1 MYRDEEGLVYYDAG
15 MMEID
20 LREILNLFWRRKWF
34 IVTLVFIA
42 LLLSYFITDRM
53 PRIYETSTLIMIKE
67 SGVDSLFSGQFS
79 LLGDSKNKS
88 ASYKALMESRM
99 VLDKVIAELGLR
111 DDKGELLPAK
121 ALREKHIS
129 ISSTADTGLSTA
141 DTGLIRITVQ
151 YPDPVLARDIANK
164 VVEVFTRENQRINN
178 ADLNSAIDFVNRQLA
193 TVQEELT
200 KLEGELLQYKEES
213 GLIMPSEY
221 GATLLRRL
229 TELESRKA
237 EAELALREARILL
250 NESRKYLAA
259 EEESIVSSQ
268 TISRNP
274 IVSANKERL
283 IGLEIE
289 LAGLMGI
296 YTEKHPRVQEVK
308 EKIAEVEKVLA
319 DNVEEIISSRT
330 ETLNPIHRALKERI
344 IQLETTVISTEA
356 RISALAEG
364 IREQEEKLKELPAR
378 ELDLVRLERE
388 TRIAENI
395 YLILME
401 RREELQ
407 IQEAMQTSDLVVIDP
422 AIVNEVPVKPRKFF
436 NMAIAVILAGM
447 LAVFIIF
454 LQEYLDTT
462 VKEEK
467 DIGRL
472 TGLTVLG
479 IIPDIK
485 KKEYR
490 QGYGVDQHG

>member
-121 ALREKHIS
+121 ALREHIS
-129 ISSTADTGLSTA
+129 ISSTA

-151 YPDPVLARDIANK
+151 YPEPVLARDIANK

-250 NESRKYLAA
+250 NESRKYLAE

>member
-121 ALREKHIS
+121 ALREHIS

-356 RISALAEG
+356 RISALVEG

>member
-15 MMEID
+15 MMELD
-20 LREILNLFWRRKWF
+20 LRELLNLFWRRKWF

-79 LLGDSKNKS
+79 LLGASKNKS

-121 ALREKHIS
+121 ALREHIS

-151 YPDPVLARDIANK
+151 YPEPVLARDIANK

-237 EAELALREARILL
+237 EAELALREARIVL
-250 NESRKYLAA
+250 NESRKYLAE

>member
-121 ALREKHIS
+121 ALREHIS
-129 ISSTADTGLSTA
+129 ISSTADTGLM
-141 DTGLIRITVQ
+141 RITVQ
-151 YPDPVLARDIANK
+151 YPDPVLPRDIANK

-237 EAELALREARILL
+237 EAELALREARIVL

-330 ETLNPIHRALKERI
+330 ETLNPIYRALKERI

-356 RISALAEG
+356 RISALVEG

>member
-1 MYRDEEGLVYYDAG
+1 MYRDEESLGYNDAG
-15 MMEID
+15 MMELD
-20 LREILNLFWRRKWF
+20 LRELLNLFWRRKWF

-79 LLGDSKNKS
+79 LLGASKNKS

-121 ALREKHIS
+121 ALREHIS
-129 ISSTADTGLSTA
+129 ISSTA

-237 EAELALREARILL
+237 EAELALREARIVL

-356 RISALAEG
+356 RISALVEG

>member
-121 ALREKHIS
+121 ALREHIS
-129 ISSTADTGLSTA
+129 ISSTADTGLM
-141 DTGLIRITVQ
+141 RITVQ
-151 YPDPVLARDIANK
+151 YPDPVLPRDIANK

-237 EAELALREARILL
+237 EAELALREARIVL

-356 RISALAEG
+356 RISALVEG

>member
-1 MYRDEEGLVYYDAG
+1 MYRDEESLGYNDAG

-67 SGVDSLFSGQFS
+67 SGVDSLFSGQFF

-88 ASYKALMESRM
+88 ASYKALIESRM

-121 ALREKHIS
+121 ALREHIS
-129 ISSTADTGLSTA
+129 ISSTA

-151 YPDPVLARDIANK
+151 YPEPVLARDIANK

-237 EAELALREARILL
+237 EAELSLREARIVL

-283 IGLEIE
+283 IGLKIE

-356 RISALAEG
+356 RISALVEG

>member
-1 MYRDEEGLVYYDAG
+1 MYSDEERYADL
-15 MMEID
+15 MEID
-20 LREILNLFWRRKWF
+20 LRELLGLFWRRKWF
-34 IVTLVFIA
+34 IVTLVLLA
-42 LLLSYFITDRM
+42 LLVSYFLTGKM
-53 PRIYETSTLIMIKE
+53 TKIYETSTLVMIKE
-67 SGVDSLFSGQFS
+67 AGTDNLFSDQFS
-79 LLGDSKNKS
+79 FIGGSKNK
-88 ASYKALMESRM
+88 AATYKAMMESRM
-99 VLDKVIAELGLR
+99 VLDKVIAELDLR
-111 DDKGELLPAK
+111 NEKGELLLAK
-121 ALREKHIS
+121 NLRDLLS
-129 ISSTADTGLSTA
+129 ISSTADT
-141 DTGLIRITVQ
+141 DMMRITVQ

-164 VVEVFTRENQRINN
+164 VVEVFSKENQRINN
-178 ADLNSAIDFVNRQLA
+178 SDLNSAIDFVNTQLA
-193 TVQEELT
+193 TVQKELSI
-200 KLEGELLQYKEES
+200 LEDELLQYREES
-213 GLIMPSEY
+213 GVIMPSEY
-221 GATLLRRL
+221 GAGLLRRL
-229 TELESRKA
+229 TELESRKI
-237 EAELALREARILL
+237 EADLTLQEARLAL
-250 NESRKYLAA
+250 NESKKYLAA
-259 EEESIVSSQ
+259 EEENIVSSRTVSQ
-268 TISRNP
+268 NP
-274 IVSANKERL
+274 IISNNKERL
-283 IGLEIE
+283 IGLEVE
-289 LAGLMGI
+289 LAGLLGI
-296 YTEKHPRVQEVK
+296 YTDKHPRVQEVK

-319 DNVEEIISSRT
+319 ANVEEIISSRT
-330 ETLNPIHRALKERI
+330 ETLNPLYTSLKERI
-344 IQLETTVISTEA
+344 IQLETTVISAEA
-356 RISALAEG
+356 RSSALAG
-364 IREQEEKLKELPAR
+364 IIGEQEEKLKELPAR

>member
-1 MYRDEEGLVYYDAG
+1 M
-15 MMEID
+15 
-20 LREILNLFWRRKWF
+20 
-34 IVTLVFIA
+34 
-42 LLLSYFITDRM
+42 
-53 PRIYETSTLIMIKE
+53 
-67 SGVDSLFSGQFS
+67 
-79 LLGDSKNKS
+79 
-88 ASYKALMESRM
+88 
-99 VLDKVIAELGLR
+99 
-111 DDKGELLPAK
+111 
-121 ALREKHIS
+121 
-129 ISSTADTGLSTA
+129 
-141 DTGLIRITVQ
+141 
-151 YPDPVLARDIANK
+151 
-164 VVEVFTRENQRINN
+164 
-178 ADLNSAIDFVNRQLA
+178 
-193 TVQEELT
+193 
-200 KLEGELLQYKEES
+200 
-213 GLIMPSEY
+213 
-221 GATLLRRL
+221 
-229 TELESRKA
+229 
-237 EAELALREARILL
+237 
-250 NESRKYLAA
+250 
-259 EEESIVSSQ
+259 
-268 TISRNP
+268 
-274 IVSANKERL
+274 
-283 IGLEIE
+283 
-289 LAGLMGI
+289 
-296 YTEKHPRVQEVK
+296 
-308 EKIAEVEKVLA
+308 EKVLA

>member
-20 LREILNLFWRRKWF
+20 LRETLNLFWRRKWF

-121 ALREKHIS
+121 ALREHIS
-129 ISSTADTGLSTA
+129 ISSTADTGLM
-141 DTGLIRITVQ
+141 RITVQ
-151 YPDPVLARDIANK
+151 YPDPVLPRDIANK

-237 EAELALREARILL
+237 EAELALREARIVL

-356 RISALAEG
+356 RISALVEG

>member
-79 LLGDSKNKS
+79 LLGASKNKS

-121 ALREKHIS
+121 ALREHIS
-129 ISSTADTGLSTA
+129 FSSTA

-229 TELESRKA
+229 TELES
-237 EAELALREARILL
+237 
-250 NESRKYLAA
+250 
-259 EEESIVSSQ
+259 
-268 TISRNP
+268 
-274 IVSANKERL
+274 
-283 IGLEIE
+283 
-289 LAGLMGI
+289 
-296 YTEKHPRVQEVK
+296 
-308 EKIAEVEKVLA
+308 
-319 DNVEEIISSRT
+319 
-330 ETLNPIHRALKERI
+330 
-344 IQLETTVISTEA
+344 
-356 RISALAEG
+356 
-364 IREQEEKLKELPAR
+364 
-378 ELDLVRLERE
+378 
-388 TRIAENI
+388 RIAENI